1 MKPSVV
7 ADAGPLIV
15 LAKCGQLS
23 LLSQLF
29 AAVHV
34 AEAVVR
40 ETSADPQREGAAAV
54 LAFVRQSARIHENPN
69 DALYGDLR
77 AMLDEGEAQTISL
90 AVQLGCG
97 VLMDERRGRQWAT
110 HYGVQV
116 FGVLGVL
123 LQAKRVG
130 LIRAVRPCIDCL
142 QAADY
147 RLSPALVEA
156 VLRQAGEWTSS

>member
-1 MKPSVV
+1 M
-7 ADAGPLIV
+7 
-15 LAKCGQLS
+15 
-23 LLSQLF
+23 
-29 AAVHV
+29 
-34 AEAVVR
+34 R
-40 ETSADPQREGAAAV
+40 ETTADLQREGAAAV
-54 LAFVRQSARIHENPN
+54 LAFVRQAARLHENPN
-69 DALYGDLR
+69 DALCRDLR

-90 AVQLGCG
+90 AVRLGCG

-147 RLSPALVEA
+147 RLSSSLVEA
-156 VLRQAGEWTSS
+156 VLRQADEWTGA